1 MARSNWGFSRRAYSK
16 SATELRTKAGSV
28 SVVVL
33 EQLRYVRL
41 VANELGRAA
50 DFAQRVLG
58 LEPIERTPELATFR
72 SDFRDH
78 TLAFATG
85 EHAVQSVG
93 LEVRSSKE
101 LDAAAEGLGRVGVV
115 VDRGSADDCA
125 LRKVK
130 DMLWFTDCSGNRIEL
145 VVRPLNSGW
154 RYFPSRD
161 VGITGLSDVMI
172 RSVDIDKDLS
182 IWCDVL
188 GAQISD
194 WAGDAAYLRFD
205 DAHHRIVLFP
215 GVQGGILTVEYAVEN
230 VDLLMRNYYALR
242 ELQVGILH
250 GPGRRPASEQL
261 FLTFAGPTEVLFGF
275 VAEGAAATEKRLPRQ
290 FPAGAAGLCSWGS
303 ECKIGEFG
311 ASSEHRSNRS
321 TRRPLT

>member
-1 MARSNWGFSRRAYSK
+1 MVAI
-16 SATELRTKAGSV
+16 
-28 SVVVL
+28 

-41 VANELGRAA
+41 IAGDLQPAA

-58 LEPIERTPELATFR
+58 LEPIDRSREMATFR
-72 SDFRDH
+72 SDFRDY

-85 EHAVQSVG
+85 AGARQSIG
-93 LEVRSSKE
+93 LEVRYSTD
-101 LDAAAEGLGRVGVV
+101 LDAALEALQRLGISAGRGAAE
-115 VDRGSADDCA
+115 DCT

-130 DMLWFTDCSGNRIEL
+130 DMIWFEDFTGNRIEL

-161 VGITGLSDVMI
+161 AGITGLADVII
-172 RSVDIDKDLS
+172 RSVDLDKDLS
-182 IWCDVL
+182 VWSGIL

-215 GVQGGILTVEYAVEN
+215 ATRPGILCVEYAVEDVN
-230 VDLLMRNYYALR
+230 LLMRNHYVLR
-242 ELQVGILH
+242 DLQIAVLH

-261 FLTFAGPTEVLFGF
+261 FLTFAGPTDVVFSF
-275 VAEGAAATEKRLPRQ
+275 VAEGAQAGRRPPRQ
-290 FPAGAAGLCSWGS
+290 FPAGPTGLCSWGS
-303 ECKIGEFG
+303 ECRISEFAG
-311 ASSEHRSNRS
+311 VSNARRADPRRSQEV
-321 TRRPLT
+321 PE